1 MPHEELRESV
11 PVLTFP
17 RQTLVSLLVFALA
30 WEVLSHLAPALGIP
44 PFAIPSLLRIAKAI
58 TTITPLDIAVTL
70 ARVIGALI
78 VSFVFGIVLA
88 MAMYR
93 SDTLEKY
100 LHPMI
105 RILMAVPVVSWIL
118 FAVLWFPGVEFRIG
132 FVLVVVCGPVFLV
145 DTLDAMRSVP
155 RELRQMMQSFRP
167 TTLQYFVK
175 LMLPAIV
182 PTIFTSWKVN
192 ISLAIRVVTIAELVG
207 AVTGIGHQLSVAQE
221 LFSVADVFAWTI
233 VLVALLFLE
242 MTDIV
247 FAVDSVPAIFALT
260 REPLIVFTSNI
271 LAILGLRSLY
281 FMLAGAMD
289 LFHLLKYGLGIV
301 LVFVGLKMTVL
312 NRLYGGHFPISISL
326 GVIVGTIAVTV
337 VLSLLFPKP
346 PEEPR

>member
-1 MPHEELRESV
+1 MTTEHRESV
-11 PVLTFP
+11 PVLIFP

-30 WEVLSHLAPALGIP
+30 WEVLSHLAPTLGIP

-78 VSFVFGIVLA
+78 VSFVLGIVLA

-93 SDTLEKY
+93 SDALEKY

-155 RELRQMMQSFRP
+155 RDLRQMMQSFRP

-233 VLVALLFLE
+233 VLVALLFLLE
-242 MTDIV
+242 AIV
-247 FAVDSVPAIFALT
+247 SRFET
-260 REPLIVFTSNI
+260 RL
-271 LAILGLRSLY
+271 LRWR
-281 FMLAGAMD
+281 A
-289 LFHLLKYGLGIV
+289 
-301 LVFVGLKMTVL
+301 
-312 NRLYGGHFPISISL
+312 
-326 GVIVGTIAVTV
+326 
-337 VLSLLFPKP
+337 
-346 PEEPR
+346 

>member
-1 MPHEELRESV
+1 MSTEHRESV
-11 PVLTFP
+11 PVLIFP

-30 WEVLSHLAPALGIP
+30 WEVLSYLAPALGIP

-78 VSFVFGIVLA
+78 VSFVLGIVLA

-93 SDTLEKY
+93 SDTLENY

-155 RELRQMMQSFRP
+155 RELRQMIRSFRP
-167 TTLQYFVK
+167 TTLQFFLK

-233 VLVALLFLE
+233 VLVALLFLLE
-242 MTDIV
+242 
-247 FAVDSVPAIFALT
+247 
-260 REPLIVFTSNI
+260 
-271 LAILGLRSLY
+271 
-281 FMLAGAMD
+281 
-289 LFHLLKYGLGIV
+289 GIV
-301 LVFVGLKMTVL
+301 ARIET
-312 NRLYGGHFPISISL
+312 RLL
-326 GVIVGTIAVTV
+326 RWRA
-337 VLSLLFPKP
+337 
-346 PEEPR
+346 

>member
-1 MPHEELRESV
+1 MPHEELHGSI
-11 PVLTFP
+11 PASYPTLTFP
-17 RQTLVSLLVFALA
+17 RETFVSLLVFAVV

-44 PFAIPSLLRIAKAI
+44 PFAIPSLVRIAKSI
-58 TTITPLDIAVTL
+58 VTITPMDVAVTL
-70 ARVIGALI
+70 ARVIGAL
-78 VSFVFGIVLA
+78 VASFVLGIALA

-93 SDTLEKY
+93 SEPLEKY

-145 DTLDAMRSVP
+145 DTLDAMRGIP
-155 RELRQMMQSFRP
+155 RELRHMLQSFRP
-167 TTLQYFVK
+167 TTLQFFLK

-233 VLVALLFLE
+233 VLVALLFLLE
-242 MTDIV
+242 AIV
-247 FAVDSVPAIFALT
+247 ARVEARL
-260 REPLIVFTSNI
+260 
-271 LAILGLRSLY
+271 LRW
-281 FMLAGAMD
+281 
-289 LFHLLKYGLGIV
+289 
-301 LVFVGLKMTVL
+301 
-312 NRLYGGHFPISISL
+312 RP
-326 GVIVGTIAVTV
+326 
-337 VLSLLFPKP
+337 
-346 PEEPR
+346 

>member
-1 MPHEELRESV
+1 MTTEHRESV
-11 PVLTFP
+11 PVLIFP

-30 WEVLSHLAPALGIP
+30 WEVLSYLAPALGIP
-44 PFAIPSLLRIAKAI
+44 PFAIPSMLRIAKAI

-78 VSFVFGIVLA
+78 VSFVLGIVLA

-233 VLVALLFLE
+233 VLVALLFLLE
-242 MTDIV
+242 
-247 FAVDSVPAIFALT
+247 AVVSRFEARL
-260 REPLIVFTSNI
+260 
-271 LAILGLRSLY
+271 LRWR
-281 FMLAGAMD
+281 A
-289 LFHLLKYGLGIV
+289 
-301 LVFVGLKMTVL
+301 
-312 NRLYGGHFPISISL
+312 
-326 GVIVGTIAVTV
+326 
-337 VLSLLFPKP
+337 
-346 PEEPR
+346 